1 MKIRRA
7 HEDDTAAIQA
17 LWREFERE
25 IPAPDYVEVDEA
37 QELREIE
44 EIVRGEVATVAE
56 DDDGAIVGF
65 ALARRK
71 GPRLGYLS
79 DLYVVPG
86 VRQRG
91 VARALVAEIVAVFR
105 GEGLD
110 VLDLEVQAS
119 NRVARAAYESW
130 GFEETVLRL
139 AAPLD
144 VLEKRLALSE

>member
-25 IPAPDYVEVDEA
+25 IPPPDYVEVDEA

-44 EIVRGEVATVAE
+44 QIVRGEVATVAE
-56 DDDGAIVGF
+56 VNGTIVGF

-71 GPRLGYLS
+71 GRRLGYLS
-79 DLYVVPG
+79 DLYVAPG
-86 VRQRG
+86 VRQQG

-105 GEGLD
+105 AEGLD

-119 NRVARAAYESW
+119 NAVARAAYQRW
-130 GFEETVLRL
+130 WFEETVLRL

-144 VLEKRLALSE
+144 VLEKRLGSSE